1 MNFCAI
7 IAEFN
12 PFHNGHEYLIKRAK
26 QLDMPLLCLQSGN
39 FVQRGEMAIVDKYT
53 RAKCAIS
60 AGADIVLELPV
71 VYSLSSAEIF
81 AKGAIKIL
89 KALGCSHLVVGVT
102 HTNLDDYLDIAK
114 IKNTNLKSA
123 IASELEKGENYSK
136 TLINILKTKCP
147 NSEKI
152 FVDASNI
159 LALEYIDQII
169 KQKANISVVLVP
181 RTDGGYNS
189 ESTNMQFANAST
201 IRSLISQNKSC
212 DKFVPIYAQNQFK
225 NALDPH
231 SLDNILLYNLRKTPP
246 EMLSNYYD
254 YREGLPYLISSSA
267 QNCASLSDAISAASC
282 KRYRTARIKKL
293 CIYPTLNITKDNFN
307 KILNGRP
314 VCKLLA
320 IKNDKKQFI
329 SHFNKP
335 YARIIVSKNDY
346 KSLSKAQFLSAQIDL
361 SASNLYAIASHNP
374 HNNDIKTG
382 TLFIK

>member
-1 MNFCAI
+1 MKFCAI

-12 PFHNGHEYLIKRAK
+12 PFHNGHEYLINQAK

-53 RAKCAIS
+53 RAKCAIN

-71 VYSLSSAEIF
+71 IYSISSAETF

-89 KALGCSHLVVGVT
+89 KELRCSHLVVGVT
-102 HTNLDDYLDIAK
+102 HTNLNDYLEIAK

-123 IASELEKGENYSK
+123 IANELEKGENYSK

-152 FVDASNI
+152 FCDASNI
-159 LALEYIDQII
+159 LALEYIEQII
-169 KQKANISVVLVP
+169 KQKANISVTLIS

-189 ESTNMQFANAST
+189 EKTTTKFANAST
-201 IRSLISQNKSC
+201 IRSLISQSKPC
-212 DKFVPIYAQNQFK
+212 DKFAPIYAQNQFQ

-231 SLDNILLYNLRKTPP
+231 SLDNILLYALRTTPP
-246 EMLSNYYD
+246 ELLAKYYD
-254 YREGLPYLISSSA
+254 YCEGLPYLISSSA
-267 QNCASLSDAISAASC
+267 QNCNSLSEAILDATC
-282 KRYRTARIKKL
+282 KRYRIARIKKL
-293 CIYPTLNITKDNFN
+293 CLYPTLDITKTNFE
-307 KILNGRP
+307 KISKGRP

-320 IKNDKKQFI
+320 IKNDHKQFI
-329 SHFNKP
+329 SYFNKP
-335 YARIIVSKNDY
+335 YTRIIVSNNDY
-346 KSLSKAQFLSAQIDL
+346 KKLSTAQNLSAQIDL
-361 SASNLYAIASHNP
+361 SASNLYAIASHKP

>member
-1 MNFCAI
+1 MKFCAI

-12 PFHNGHEYLIKRAK
+12 PFHNGHEYLIKQAK

-71 VYSLSSAEIF
+71 IYSLSSAEMF

-89 KALGCSHLVVGVT
+89 KELGCSHLVVGAT
-102 HTNLDDYLDIAK
+102 HTNLDDYLQVAK

-136 TLINILKTKCP
+136 TLINILKTKCK

-152 FVDASNI
+152 FCDASNI
-159 LALEYIDQII
+159 LALEYIEQII
-169 KQKANISVVLVP
+169 KQKANISIVLVP

-189 ESTNMQFANAST
+189 QKISSQFANAST
-201 IRSLISQNKSC
+201 IRHLIATNQPCNQLI
-212 DKFVPIYAQNQFK
+212 PQYAQSQVNIAI
-225 NALDPH
+225 NPH
-231 SLDNILLYNLRKTPP
+231 SLDDIILYNLRNTSP

-254 YREGLPYLISSSA
+254 YREGLPYLLCSSA
-267 QNCASLSDAISAASC
+267 QNCTSLNETIANASC
-282 KRYRTARIKKL
+282 KRYRTARIRKL

-307 KILNGRP
+307 KISKGRP
-314 VCKLLA
+314 VYKLLA
-320 IKNDKKQFI
+320 IKSDKKQFI
-329 SHFNKP
+329 SLFNKI
-335 YARIIVSKNDY
+335 YTKIIVSNSDY
-346 KSLSKAQFLSAQIDL
+346 QKLSKAQSLSAQIDL
-361 SASNLYAIASHNP
+361 SASNLYSIASHKP